1 MGPLEACL
9 YVHQAPKSRGTQPP
23 CSCFLGSGWGLTWLF
38 PFFAVLPG
46 LLVYFS
52 YGIWHSKENLR
63 DSPTQDVRARYV
75 VFPSSSLE
83 ETVQPVQPRTE
94 PAQGLTEAQDSGE
107 EAKR

>member
-1 MGPLEACL
+1 MKLVSTCTRLPRAEGRSPLA
-9 YVHQAPKSRGTQPP
+9 APFWGQD
-23 CSCFLGSGWGLTWLF
+23 GGLTWLF